1 VAEEFAFL
9 QPGISSVRGLKFALF
24 LDQQC
29 CKELDRSQNWGSG
42 HKRYEPPC
50 KLYVFGAR
58 NSYLGALFVVIQRKA
73 FDGVENEIDSLATKS
88 LESRFRFPENPYRDE
103 DCRDLSYISIFL
115 LIAKCNGNGLP
126 AEPDF
131 VINFYE

>member
-1 VAEEFAFL
+1 MRSPFADRVAEEFAFL
-9 QPGISSVRGLKFALF
+9 QPG
-24 LDQQC
+24 
-29 CKELDRSQNWGSG
+29 
-42 HKRYEPPC
+42 

-58 NSYLGALFVVIQRKA
+58 NFYLGALFVVIQRKA
-73 FDGVENEIDSLATKS
+73 FDGVENEIDSLAMKS
-88 LESRFRFPENPYRDE
+88 LESRFRFPENPYRDGN
-103 DCRDLSYISIFL
+103 CRDSSYISIFL